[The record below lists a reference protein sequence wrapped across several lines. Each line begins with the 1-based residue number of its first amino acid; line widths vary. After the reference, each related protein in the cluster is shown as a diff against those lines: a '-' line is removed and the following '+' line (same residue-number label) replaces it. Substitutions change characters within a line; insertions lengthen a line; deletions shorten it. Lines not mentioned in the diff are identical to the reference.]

1 MAPVSLI
8 TIISVAV
15 KQPRPGQPLKEGPV
29 GPGQVCAGSLA
40 ARPFLHMHSG
50 LRQVDGALLEL
61 GSTPS
66 LPGHPHPFNHGFQE
80 DSKRLGVSPIN

>member
-8 TIISVAV
+8 TVISLAI

-29 GPGQVCAGSLA
+29 SPGQVCAGSLA
-40 ARPFLHMHSG
+40 AWPFLHMRSG
-50 LRQVDGALLEL
+50 LWQVDVALLER

-66 LPGHPHPFNHGFQE
+66 LPGHPHPFSHGSQE
-80 DSKRLGVSPIN
+80 DSKRLWVSPIN